1 MRYPEDA
8 MIDSEQTEPSS
19 NAQAQT
25 SEPAP
30 AATPISI
37 PVIDFNTPT
46 GNQMVE
52 VRKGYGLGEVGG
64 AGHAS
69 AGDE

>member
-1 MRYPEDA
+1 MT
-8 MIDSEQTEPSS
+8 DSEQTEASS
-19 NAQAQT
+19 NGPAQT

-46 GNQMVE
+46 GDQMVE
-52 VRKGYGLGEVGG
+52 VRKGFGLGEVGG

-69 AGDE
+69 ARDE